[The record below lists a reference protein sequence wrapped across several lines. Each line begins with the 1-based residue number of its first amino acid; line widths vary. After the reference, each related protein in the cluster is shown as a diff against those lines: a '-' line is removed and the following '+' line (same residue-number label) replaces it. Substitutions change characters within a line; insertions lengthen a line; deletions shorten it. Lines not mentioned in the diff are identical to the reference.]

1 MGRIGVYLND
11 EIEKRLKDYSYKKTG
26 SFRGLSTIAAI
37 AIEEYLI
44 KHEKEVGESQGN
56 CEVSRALAQ

>member
-1 MGRIGVYLND
+1 MGRIGVYLSD

-37 AIEEYLI
+37 AIEEYLSE
-44 KHEKEVGESQGN
+44 HEKDESLGN
-56 CEVSRALAQ
+56 RQLPRPKGRGL